1 MVIGAILIDKRDGSS
16 QKLSSVKLQ
25 SNFDEAVKLISRL
38 RSNYSSIH
46 GLRYRSMICTIARN
60 NPHIAEFLLRNIISG
75 FSHIVV
81 YDNNRI
87 LAGYD
92 SNISTVL
99 ESFIAAGVVTHVP
112 WQQNTTKLLQFKYQQ
127 TQAKECIT
135 KYGIHADWVAYID
148 TDEFFYFEKQNVAA
162 NTLNDLLVELEQHP
176 LCAIGIRWI
185 YMYGEGRMLRPNRT
199 LFESYPRI
207 CKTGLQKKVLGRA
220 SKTVFHIP
228 HGATCKNTSNQIVM
242 TWARRNNAKIGLIH
256 YYSRS
261 VEEFLIKVD
270 QGFPPYMVS
279 PIQYYTYTEKVVC
292 DIMEFNY
299 SQDYRRIFINAYKQL
314 KMLYSLTPIDLLPS
328 SGLNLNQ
335 TSFHAL
341 SMHLQYRCAKKQEF
355 DNERYL
361 TINPGAKEAIRNRTY
376 TDGLHHFMATFSSGA
391 KGCWKTDTYS
401 ICE

>member
-99 ESFIAAGVVTHVP
+99 EPFIAAGVVTHVP

-220 SKTVFHIP
+220 
-228 HGATCKNTSNQIVM
+228 N
-242 TWARRNNAKIGLIH
+242 
-256 YYSRS
+256 
-261 VEEFLIKVD
+261 